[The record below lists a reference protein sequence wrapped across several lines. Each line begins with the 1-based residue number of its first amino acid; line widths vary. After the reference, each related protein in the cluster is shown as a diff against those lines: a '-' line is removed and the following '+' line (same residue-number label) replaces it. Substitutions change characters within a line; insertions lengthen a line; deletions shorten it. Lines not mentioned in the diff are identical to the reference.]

1 MFLCLY
7 KKSVKSL
14 FVEYIDIKIFR
25 ISSLF
30 LMVLVSLTKWLV
42 GFSCGLFR
50 FFRTKTVTF
59 NTQLIQKVFQFLFF
73 LLYVVGC
80 YFYAQN
86 LVSTLHKMR
95 YLIMLIMAIFFKCPL
110 YTYIE
115 VKHKI
120 CYYGG
125 FSKIPYINNK
135 EEFSLIWNSRIAGS
149 TKNWQKLTSTLDV
162 KRKKL

>member
-7 KKSVKSL
+7 KNPWKSL

-30 LMVLVSLTKWLV
+30 LKVLISLTKWLV
-42 GFSCGLFR
+42 GFSCGFYSV

-73 LLYVVGC
+73 LLYVVEC

-86 LVSTLHKMR
+86 LVSHYTKWGILLCLLWR
-95 YLIMLIMAIFFKCPL
+95 FFKCPL

-115 VKHKI
+115 VKLKI

-125 FSKIPYINNK
+125 FSKIPYFNNK
-135 EEFSLIWNSRIAGS
+135 RGVSIYMGIWE
-149 TKNWQKLTSTLDV
+149 W
-162 KRKKL
+162 